1 MKHLKT
7 FENFVETNTNP
18 DVNEWLGQKFLTGHG
33 PGEKEEA
40 VTRINSEIEAAIQ
53 EYKKNPQ
60 EFLNVKENILR
71 DKLLKAAKENGYRG
85 QVVVR
90 KSTGDPR
97 STNSGKKFIVYVP
110 KASGLQDVGSGAASG
125 TRVMGNF

>member
-40 VTRINSEIEAAIQ
+40 ITRINSEIEAALQ
-53 EYKKNPQ
+53 EYKKDPQ
-60 EFLNVKENILR
+60 GFSVGNEGILR

-85 QVVVR
+85 TVKVR
-90 KSTGDPR
+90 AT
-97 STNSGKKFIVYVP
+97 TNDARVASSGKKFIIYIP
-110 KASGLQDVGSGAASG
+110 EESGLQSLGSGAASG